1 MKRFMIIALGV
12 VLVMGVALISFAE
25 EPKEAT
31 GQAMGKEM
39 MKGKKMGYEGM
50 MAKAKMMGHEKMMRG
65 CCPMH
70 AMMMKSMMERTIV
83 ATSDGGVVV
92 AIGNKL
98 FKYDKN
104 LELKKETEIKI
115 DGEAMEK
122 MMMEM
127 KEKCP
132 MCKKMMGEHR
142 MMKKGTEG
150 EPQGASEPSK
160 TSEHEV
166 HHQQD

>member
-1 MKRFMIIALGV
+1 MKRFMNIALGV

-25 EPKEAT
+25 EPKET
-31 GQAMGKEM
+31 KGRAMGKEM
-39 MKGKKMGYEGM
+39 MKGEKMGCEGM
-50 MAKAKMMGHEKMMRG
+50 MAKAKMMGYEKMMRG
-65 CCPMH
+65 CCSMH
-70 AMMMKSMMERTIV
+70 GMMMKSMMERTIV

-115 DGEAMEK
+115 DGEAMGK

-132 MCKKMMGEHR
+132 MCKKMMGERR
-142 MMKKGTEG
+142 MMEKGPSS
-150 EPQGASEPSK
+150 EPQGVSEPAK
-160 TSEHEV
+160 ISEHEV
-166 HHQQD
+166 HHQD